1 MKAKLGVKF
10 LTFAKRLEP
19 TLMTIRGLI
28 RETFSDFGCSNE
40 GKMTPF
46 SD

>member
-19 TLMTIRGLI
+19 TLMTMRGLI
-28 RETFSDFGCSNE
+28 REVFSDFGCSNE
-40 GKMTPF
+40 GKMTPSF
-46 SD
+46 D